1 LRKPRELGEMHG
13 MTDTQYDIRVLAQA
27 EYIEQESSPEANHYV
42 FAYTIIIRNTG
53 QVPAR
58 LLTRHWIIT
67 DANERVQEVHGEGVV
82 GHQPHLAPGQE
93 FQYSSAAV
101 LPTPIGSMQGSY
113 QMLADDGVAFDAAIP
128 AFLLSVPRVLH

>member
-1 LRKPRELGEMHG
+1 MGG
-13 MTDTQYDIRVLAQA
+13 MSDTTYNIRVQAQA

-42 FAYTIIIRNTG
+42 FAYTITIRNTG
-53 QVPAR
+53 RVPAR

-82 GHQPHLAPGQE
+82 GQQPHLAPGQE
-93 FQYSSAAV
+93 FQYSSATV
-101 LPTPIGSMQGSY
+101 IPTPIGSMYGSY

-128 AFLLSVPRVLH
+128 AFRLSIPRILH